1 MLLILNFIYDP
12 SSTDEEVNALIVI
25 LENAY
30 KHNDK
35 YFLEVDL
42 FNQWINKVHPT

>member
-1 MLLILNFIYDP
+1 MLLILAFINDP
-12 SSTDEEVNALIVI
+12 STSNEDIDAIIIV

-42 FNQWINKVHPT
+42 FNQWIMKVRAL